1 MPDALGSLPNT
12 VIDTPG
18 LVGYVS
24 VPEHMQ
30 TSYGSKGASITAGAS
45 VLAPWVIGRR
55 PYFLVPK

>member
-1 MPDALGSLPNT
+1 MPDALGPFPNT

-30 TSYGSKGASITAGAS
+30 TLLWEQGGIDYSRSICIGALGS
-45 VLAPWVIGRR
+45 
-55 PYFLVPK
+55 